1 MTLFVFTNEV
11 ILVIHIIFAFGA
23 VDFKI
28 YAVTPLYT
36 KIVNPIII
44 ANI

>member
-1 MTLFVFTNEV
+1 MTLFVCTNKV
-11 ILVIHIIFAFGA
+11 ISVFHIILAFGA
-23 VDFKI
+23 IDFKI

-36 KIVNPIII
+36 KIEDPMKI